1 MYYLNAQYR
10 LGEYYFL
17 GENQIALGIHGK
29 DLEVYDFSNDGNAI
43 TLNGI
48 TYIHQ

>member
-1 MYYLNAQYR
+1 MPSTDW
-10 LGEYYFL
+10 GKYYFP

-29 DLEVYDFSNDGNAI
+29 DLKVYDFSNDGNAI